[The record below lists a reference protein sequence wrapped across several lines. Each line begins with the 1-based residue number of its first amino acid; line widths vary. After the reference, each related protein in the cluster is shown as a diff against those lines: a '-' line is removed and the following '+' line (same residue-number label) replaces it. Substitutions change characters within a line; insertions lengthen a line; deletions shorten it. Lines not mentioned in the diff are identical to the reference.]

1 MLSARTKAV
10 MTITCVIGI
19 VAGALTY
26 LVGHSLPQALLA
38 TGAATG
44 SSAQLFRD
52 LLNNDSKRSNN
63 SQDGNDNDGE
73 NCERQ
78 EV

>member
-10 MTITCVIGI
+10 MAITGIIGI

-44 SSAQLFRD
+44 SSAHLFTD
-52 LLNNDSKRSNN
+52 LLSNDPKHSSH

-73 NCERQ
+73 NGERR